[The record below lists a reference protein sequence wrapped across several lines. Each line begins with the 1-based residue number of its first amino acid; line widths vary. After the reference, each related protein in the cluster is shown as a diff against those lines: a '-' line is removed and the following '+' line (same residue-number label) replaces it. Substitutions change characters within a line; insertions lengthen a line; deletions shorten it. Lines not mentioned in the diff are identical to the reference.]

1 MSVEQNVGRTL
12 VAYRVRREATE
23 GTADGYGVTASTKVL
38 GLRALNRALLERQ
51 MLLRRKRRSVEEAL
65 EHLIGLQAQAPNPPY
80 VGLWTRLQGFRPERL
95 AQLITDRRAVR
106 IALMRSTIHL
116 VTARDCVALR
126 PLMQP
131 VLERGLMGNT
141 ARALDGIDR
150 TELAELARKLVEEQP
165 RTGGE
170 LGESLAQRW
179 PGHDPSRLAYAA
191 RALVPLV
198 QVPPRGV
205 WGASGRAIVT
215 SMEAWLG
222 RSRKG
227 TLSLEEMIMRY
238 LRAFGPATVADI
250 QTWSGLTRL
259 REITDELGSNLRT
272 FQGETGNRLLDVPRA
287 PLPDP
292 DTPAPIRFLPEF
304 DNVLLS
310 HADRTRVLTEEHR
323 RFVATRNGMVPGAL
337 LVDGFFTGTWKIT
350 RRGKSSAT
358 LVVKPYGRRLAKR
371 HADEVTEE
379 GLRLLDFVAPEQAH
393 DVEIGVPTG

>member
-1 MSVEQNVGRTL
+1 MRAN
-12 VAYRVRREATE
+12 
-23 GTADGYGVTASTKVL
+23 VL

-51 MLLRRKRRSVEEAL
+51 MLLRRKKRSVEDAL

-95 AQLITDRRAVR
+95 ARRITDRSAVR

-131 VLERGLMGNT
+131 VLERGLTG
-141 ARALDGIDR
+141 RVGRELEGIDR
-150 TELAELARKLVEEQP
+150 KELADIGRRLVEEEP
-165 RTGGE
+165 RTGRE
-170 LGESLAQRW
+170 LGAALLERW
-179 PGHDPSRLAYAA
+179 PGRDPGALTNAV

-205 WGASGRAIVT
+205 WGAGGRPVVT

-222 RSRKG
+222 RPARARQSV
-227 TLSLEEMIMRY
+227 EELILRY

-259 REITDELGSNLRT
+259 REVTDELGSQLRSI
-272 FQGETGNRLLDVPRA
+272 EDEAGNRLLDVPRA

-292 DTPAPIRFLPEF
+292 DTPAPVRFLPEF

-310 HADRTRVLTEEHR
+310 HADRRRVLTDEHR

-337 LVDGFFTGTWKIT
+337 LVDGFFAGTWKIT
-350 RRGKSSAT
+350 RRGQASAT
-358 LVVKPYGRRLAKR
+358 LVVEPYGRPLTKEDA
-371 HADEVTEE
+371 AEATEE
-379 GLRLLDFVAPEQAH
+379 GLRLLAFAAPDREH
-393 DVEIGVPTG
+393 EVRLTPPR